1 MRNKPNIIENI
12 SYIISAALI
21 AFTLSLNAVIT
32 DSSYMRMINMV
43 SLALLFYIFPL
54 KYFLKNFDI

>member
-1 MRNKPNIIENI
+1 MKNKSNIIDMI

-21 AFTLSLNAVIT
+21 AFTLSLNAIIA

-43 SLALLFYIFPL
+43 SLSLLFYFFAL
-54 KYFLKNFDI
+54 NCFLKK